1 MNSGAMRG
9 DSAFRSQ
16 SSCVAGE
23 PRIQLAPYPEPDV
36 PAKSLRRS
44 SKELRAELSHKSD
57 RIELGLDVHAPDR
70 RLVYRAGGTW
80 DRRRRKYIAAG
91 DDRRALRLVGS
102 QVKAADQLAAWFSA
116 FDADDPD
123 RLSLCIYVDK
133 RRGGKTFFV
142 GVAVATFALKYAR
155 THLGPTICALV
166 VPTFPQQRELHETIE
181 AIFPAAWFLDGR
193 IVYHKTDNYYQL
205 ANGAQI
211 WIKSADRPD
220 GLKLGRFSAV
230 GINEAQQLQGRA
242 ILNAIGSNIDNGGIT
257 FLAMNPPDSVKGLW
271 AEDMHDAL
279 QEVDDKGRP
288 VLAFA
293 KETEFPSE
301 KNEMIDQRALTR
313 FAALARVLDP
323 KQAQR
328 DALGVWVSIRDRA
341 YPLYNRSA
349 VRPESAVAGWQDL
362 TAQINGL
369 TGKAAGNIA
378 LGAGMDFQRRP
389 WCAFVE
395 GKVYQAPAGVW
406 VPQGSYVYV
415 IRAEICNDINIPGGW
430 WTEDAL
436 CAEIKK
442 YLDTNHLTP
451 RHYMLIGDG
460 TGHHQGASGL
470 QRGKDSDPA
479 SWSWD
484 IIKRWGWN
492 PRAPI
497 ERQKMERR
505 GLYDPATMVTTYGN
519 PHVSERLDLVNRV
532 LGENRL
538 VITQACP
545 QTAESFRKCMVYSDT
560 KKPKGWGAH
569 LTDAVGYLIYV
580 WEKALIDAGAIQVSA
595 DKIRRRA

>member
-1 MNSGAMRG
+1 
-9 DSAFRSQ
+9 
-16 SSCVAGE
+16 
-23 PRIQLAPYPEPDV
+23 V

-44 SKELRAELSHKSD
+44 SKELRAELSHKQD
-57 RIELGLDVHAPDR
+57 RIELGLDVFTQAG
-70 RLVYRAGGTW
+70 RLVYGAGGTW
-80 DRRRRKYIAAG
+80 DRRRRKYLDAG
-91 DDRRALRLVGS
+91 KERRAVRLVSS
-102 QVKAADQLAAWFSA
+102 QVRAADQLANWCKDFE
-116 FDADDPD
+116 ADNPD

-133 RRGGKTFFV
+133 RRGGKTFFI
-142 GVAVATFALKYAR
+142 GIAVSTFAVKYPR

-166 VPTFPQQRELHETIE
+166 VPTFPQQRELHETLE
-181 AIFPAAWFLDGR
+181 AIFPPAWFLDGR

-205 ANGAQI
+205 ANGSQI

-279 QEVDDKGRP
+279 QEVDDKGNP
-288 VLAFA
+288 VLGFA
-293 KETEFPSE
+293 QEVEFPSE
-301 KNEMIDQRALTR
+301 KNELINQAALSR
-313 FAALARVLDP
+313 FGALARVLDP

-341 YPLYNRSA
+341 YPLYNRAA
-349 VRPESAVAGWQDL
+349 VRAESAVAGWQDL
-362 TAQINGL
+362 TASVNNL
-369 TGKAAGNIA
+369 THKAAGNVA

-389 WCAFVE
+389 WCAFIE

-442 YLDTNHLTP
+442 YLDKANLTP

-484 IIKRWGWN
+484 IIKKWGWN

-497 ERQKMERR
+497 EQQRTERR
-505 GLYDPATMVTTYGN
+505 GTYESPNVISTYGN
-519 PHVSERLDLVNRV
+519 PRVSERLDLVNRV

-538 VITQACP
+538 VITPDCP
-545 QTAESFRKCMVYSDT
+545 QTAESFRKCQVYSDT

-580 WEKALIDAGAIQVSA
+580 WEKALIDAGAIKRPAEQG
-595 DKIRRRA
+595 RRR

>member
-1 MNSGAMRG
+1 M
-9 DSAFRSQ
+9 
-16 SSCVAGE
+16 
-23 PRIQLAPYPEPDV
+23 

-44 SKELRAELSHKSD
+44 SKELRAELSRKDDSV
-57 RIELGLDVHAPDR
+57 ELGLDVYAPGGR
-70 RLVYRAGGTW
+70 HVYGAGGSW
-80 DRRRRKYIAAG
+80 DPRRRRYATVSAG
-91 DDRRALRLVGS
+91 ERRALRLVSS
-102 QVKAADQLAAWFSA
+102 QVRAADQLASWFES
-116 FDADDPD
+116 FESDDPD

-133 RRGGKTFFV
+133 RRGGKTFFTC
-142 GVAVATFALKYAR
+142 VALCTFAIRYAR
-155 THLGPTICALV
+155 THLGPTVCALV

-181 AIFPAAWFLDGR
+181 SIFPASWFLDRR

-242 ILNAIGSNIDNGGIT
+242 VLNAIGSNIDNGGIT

-279 QEVDDKGRP
+279 QEVDDKGNP
-288 VLAFA
+288 VLGFA
-293 KETEFPSE
+293 KEIEFPSE
-301 KNEMIDQRALTR
+301 QNEMIDQRALSR
-313 FAALARVLDP
+313 FGALARVLDP

-349 VRPESAVAGWQDL
+349 VRSASVVDGWQDL
-362 TAQINGL
+362 TAHVNGL
-369 TGKAAGNIA
+369 TGKASGNV
-378 LGAGMDFQRRP
+378 LYGASMDFQRRP

-415 IRAEICNDINIPGGW
+415 ISAEICNDINIPGGW

-442 YLDTNHLTP
+442 YTDSKGRTP
-451 RHYMLIGDG
+451 RNYMLIGDG

-484 IIKRWGWN
+484 LIKKWGWD

-497 ERQKMERR
+497 EKQKMERK
-505 GLYDPATMVTTYGN
+505 GTYDAATLLKTYGN
-519 PHVSERLDLVNRV
+519 PRVSERLDLVNRV
-532 LGENRL
+532 LGENRI
-538 VITQACP
+538 VITQDCP

-569 LTDAVGYLIYV
+569 LTDAVGYLVYV
-580 WEKALIDAGAIQVSA
+580 WEKALIDAGAITPA
-595 DKIRRRA
+595 AAPDGRGRRPRSS